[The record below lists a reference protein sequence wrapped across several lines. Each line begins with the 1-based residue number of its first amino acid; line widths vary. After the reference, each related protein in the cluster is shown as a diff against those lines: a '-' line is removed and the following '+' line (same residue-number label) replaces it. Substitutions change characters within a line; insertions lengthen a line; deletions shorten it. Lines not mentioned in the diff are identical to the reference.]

1 MRSNIINSLRPAALA
16 LCAAA
21 ALLCARDARADTF
34 TVTVVTDAPDAV
46 PGNGVCETGAGN
58 GVCTLRA
65 AVMEANAL
73 AGEDVIQLPADTVQL
88 TRAGSDATALL
99 GDLDLK
105 GRLTI
110 RGVQSDT
117 SILSAGQ
124 IDRAF
129 HVLPQAIVTMT
140 NFTIRDGDIGFAAGA
155 SGFGAGAL
163 VDEGAQLVLE
173 SMIVRENRAHSGG
186 GITNFSSVWIR
197 NSAILYNQAL
207 TQGGGIEV
215 SQFSNST
222 VIENSIILGNAS
234 NEAGGGVG
242 VRGPTTIQNSLIQG
256 NVSPTGG
263 GIFADHFLIVVGSRV
278 YSNTATC
285 CNGGGLNLNGGLI
298 ADSHIAWNSTVQFGG
313 GVATE
318 AHVPDPLSDATITIV
333 RSTISNN
340 RANQRGGGIYT
351 GHELLYN
358 LIDSAMVD
366 NSAIT
371 GGGVFVVGGGINVI
385 NTTVSGNVAAGRGGG
400 IAMAQDTCT
409 GFCEVGLYNATVA
422 NNTAASASDGVYIAP
437 GLQLRAQNSI
447 IANNND
453 ADCEGTIQSGGY
465 NLIENTAGCSFLGL
479 AIYDVLGVDPK
490 LGRLALNGGPTL
502 NHLPG
507 RDSPAINAGNPGGCS
522 SPAGATLITDQRG
535 LPRTAGRRC
544 DIGAVEVQ
552 PEAAPE
558 WLVFLPIVMR

>member
-1 MRSNIINSLRPAALA
+1 MCINIINSLRPAALA
-16 LCAAA
+16 LCVIA
-21 ALLCARDARADTF
+21 ALLCARDAQADTF
-34 TVTVVTDAPDAV
+34 TVTATTDAPDAV
-46 PGNGVCETGAGN
+46 PGDGKCETGPGN

-65 AVMEANAL
+65 AVMEANTL

-88 TRAGSDATALL
+88 TRTGEDQTALL
-99 GDLDLK
+99 GDLDVK
-105 GRLTI
+105 GPLTI

-117 SILSAGQ
+117 SILSAGFV
-124 IDRAF
+124 DRAF
-129 HVLPQAIVTMT
+129 HVLPPAIVTMT
-140 NFTIRDGDIGFAAGA
+140 NFTIRDGDSGFAPGA
-155 SGFGAGAL
+155 SGFGSGAL
-163 VDEGAQLVLE
+163 VDEGAELVLE

-197 NSAILYNQAL
+197 NSAILYNQGY

-215 SQFSNST
+215 SLFSNST

-234 NEAGGGVG
+234 NEAGGGIL

-256 NVSPTGG
+256 NVSATGA
-263 GIFADHFLIVVGSRV
+263 GIRSDHFLIVVGSRV

-285 CNGGGLNLNGGLI
+285 CNGAGVNLNGGLI
-298 ADSHIAWNSTVQFGG
+298 ADSHIAWNSTEQDGG
-313 GVATE
+313 GVAT
-318 AHVPDPLSDATITIV
+318 HPQGNVTTITIV
-333 RSTISNN
+333 RTTISNN
-340 RANQRGGGIYT
+340 RANAKGGGIHTQDESPFY
-351 GHELLYN
+351 
-358 LIDSAMVD
+358 LIDSTVVD

-371 GGGVFVVGGGINVI
+371 GGGIFVLGSGINVI

-400 IAMAQDTCT
+400 IAMAQGTCT

-422 NNTAASASDGVYIAP
+422 NNAAASASDGVYVAP
-437 GLQLRAQNSI
+437 GVQLRIQNSI

-453 ADCEGTIQSGGY
+453 ADCEGTILSGGY

-507 RDSPAINAGNPGGCS
+507 RDSAAINAGNPAGCT
-522 SPAGATLITDQRG
+522 SPAGATLVTDQRG
-535 LPRTAGRRC
+535 LPRTARRRC

-552 PEAAPE
+552 PEAGPE
-558 WLVFLPIVMR
+558 WLVFIPIVMR